1 VGAGLPSLQLAYAA
15 ILPRFGELG
24 TSLVLQWLRNPAVV
38 IDHFVF
44 ADDRFRR
51 LTELIVEQA
60 TELGDQE
67 TRQRLRRARLEQL
80 LALLPDDGT
89 G

>member
-1 VGAGLPSLQLAYAA
+1 
-15 ILPRFGELG
+15 
-24 TSLVLQWLRNPAVV
+24 VV